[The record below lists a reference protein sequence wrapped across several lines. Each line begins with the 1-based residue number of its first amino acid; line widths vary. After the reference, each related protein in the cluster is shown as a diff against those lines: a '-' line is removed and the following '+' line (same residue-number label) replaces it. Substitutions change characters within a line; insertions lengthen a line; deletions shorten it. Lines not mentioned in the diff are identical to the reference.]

1 MLRGV
6 QGLGGAWATHLLAWP
21 AVNLSLLK
29 KKKVLRMPPT
39 SPFGSL
45 TVAPVGQ
52 GIVFVIFEDKEWSI

>member
-1 MLRGV
+1 
-6 QGLGGAWATHLLAWP
+6 
-21 AVNLSLLK
+21 
-29 KKKVLRMPPT
+29 MPPT